1 MTKVPSGT
9 ISETRQ
15 EREYLGHWR
24 LANDQLMVKLG
35 LHVETVPARGMA
47 PNAEAI
53 ARRVFAGMINR
64 HVAKISRK
72 R

>member
-1 MTKVPSGT
+1 MQKIPSGT

-24 LANDQLMVKLG
+24 LANNQLMVKLG
-35 LHVETVPARGMA
+35 LQIESVPARGIT

-53 ARRVFAGMINR
+53 ARRVFAGMISR
-64 HVAKISRK
+64 QVAKISRK